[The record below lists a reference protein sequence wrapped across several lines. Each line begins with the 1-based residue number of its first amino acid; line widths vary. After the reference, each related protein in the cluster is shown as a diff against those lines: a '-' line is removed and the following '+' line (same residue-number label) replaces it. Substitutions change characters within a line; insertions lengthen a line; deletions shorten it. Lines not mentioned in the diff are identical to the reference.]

1 MANSFSFTSASV
13 EEVKRPIE
21 CLVPKKDP
29 QENDIRTKTLK
40 QNSDSFAFAVQKG
53 INASIFALKFSN
65 DLKEADIIP
74 VHKKKLKLSK
84 ENYSSVSIPPNI
96 CLYGEISKCFGSRFS
111 KNQCGFHKGS
121 VGNRGVFTALL
132 SDYSNVFDCIAHDLI
147 IAKAFCTNP
156 FKRTYSYLS
165 KRKQKNESQ
174 QSIQCVERYTLCCSA
189 RLHT

>member
-1 MANSFSFTSASV
+1 MERYKDQPSIKLIKSENSYLANSFSFTSASV

-96 CLYGEISKCFGSRFS
+96 
-111 KNQCGFHKGS
+111 S
-121 VGNRGVFTALL
+121 VCMVKYQNALEVDFQKTSAVFTRVLWAIE
-132 SDYSNVFDCIAHDLI
+132 VFLQH
-147 IAKAFCTNP
+147 
-156 FKRTYSYLS
+156 Y
-165 KRKQKNESQ
+165 
-174 QSIQCVERYTLCCSA
+174 
-189 RLHT
+189 